1 MAWFFR
7 SAEWLQHFY
16 YYWKS
21 LLPKVSATSLT
32 VEWWTSAQI
41 LWQVNCPLTKQL
53 NFKANLMGIRLGVG
67 VGLLFQPSEE
77 ADFLHVSCWCLHS
90 EGTCSH
96 VPIVWSI
103 QEKCFLQ
110 LKKAA
115 VSTSAKKKP
124 VIIEPPLNV
133 ILDSQFGILCTEGRQ
148 PGQQAGQFRR
158 LRSWKEGH
166 QLYCR
171 SVLSGT
177 SWILGAP
184 RCCLPTWKNLGLSFP
199 KVLREMYNYKAYII
213 HATFI

>member
-115 VSTSAKKKP
+115 VSTSAKKKTSHHRTSIKCNPWLSIWHTLYWRQAAWSASRP
-124 VIIEPPLNV
+124 V
-133 ILDSQFGILCTEGRQ
+133 
-148 PGQQAGQFRR
+148 
-158 LRSWKEGH
+158 
-166 QLYCR
+166 
-171 SVLSGT
+171 
-177 SWILGAP
+177 
-184 RCCLPTWKNLGLSFP
+184 
-199 KVLREMYNYKAYII
+199 
-213 HATFI
+213 